1 MNFGSKTVDREGVGD
16 SQEIHL
22 ILSNAKTC
30 SEFKIQHIIERR
42 LLKTNFIHHNGP
54 NGINQGYWYAKKNK
68 IKARS
73 RGGDGNKGSNREKEN
88 LS

>member
-42 LLKTNFIHHNGP
+42 LLKQTSYIIMDQTGSIK
-54 NGINQGYWYAKKNK
+54 GIDMLKRTRLKQGVGVGMETKVQIERKKT
-68 IKARS
+68 
-73 RGGDGNKGSNREKEN
+73 
-88 LS
+88 